1 MAFLRKIGPFCLNG
15 ASISNA
21 SLTSVVLLRKQ
32 SSAGIIVIGEEILKG
47 QVADTNSHFI
57 ARHLFDRGIKV
68 KRISVIGDEE
78 DEIAKE
84 VLLFSKNFSY
94 VITTGGIGPTHD
106 DVTFS
111 AIAKAFGEEVKPH
124 PELVKLC
131 ADFFKTEDLNSP
143 AMKLAH
149 IPESAK
155 LLYGIDQ
162 STGKRTLYPNI
173 SVHNV
178 YIFPGIPILMQK
190 LFLAVQEELFKEGNE
205 RIHVKNLYLSCT
217 EVDFAEHLNHVV
229 SKYPS
234 VTFGS
239 YPKLFDR
246 FYKVHVTIQSVRK
259 EECEKAYNDLLALIP
274 RGNSITFT
282 YFVNDCVE
290 LHSRF
295 YKCVCGFV
303 ECDSS
308 LNSLLVANVC
318 DCPSSFLLPCFIS
331 LFEIFSDGNLLRML
345 HSVQFAMLNS
355 HQNFE
360 FKFIV
365 NFDTAPTQNSYEKIL
380 NFGVQKKKNHVQNAV
395 ESIEQF
401 CEIYRPAEMCV
412 VFNGDPE
419 SVVLTHLIHGCLR
432 RNSESANLNG
442 VTFMEKPYTSELEQF
457 IQETQARYN
466 MKLERFSGPLSN
478 TLNAFIDVHEHFKV
492 VFVGCVADENSDL
505 LQLLTYAEKNHPT
518 IQWVNPLKDWM
529 KTDVWD
535 FIDSL
540 SLPYST
546 FNNSKK

>member
-274 RGNSITFT
+274 R
-282 YFVNDCVE
+282 E
-290 LHSRF
+290 
-295 YKCVCGFV
+295 
-303 ECDSS
+303 
-308 LNSLLVANVC
+308 
-318 DCPSSFLLPCFIS
+318 
-331 LFEIFSDGNLLRML
+331 
-345 HSVQFAMLNS
+345 
-355 HQNFE
+355 
-360 FKFIV
+360 FIV